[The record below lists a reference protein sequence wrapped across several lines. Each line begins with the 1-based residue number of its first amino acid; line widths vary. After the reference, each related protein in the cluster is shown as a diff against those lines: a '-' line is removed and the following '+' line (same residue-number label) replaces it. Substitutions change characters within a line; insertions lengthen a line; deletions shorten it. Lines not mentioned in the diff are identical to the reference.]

1 MALGILAWDLPPAEK
16 METYNEM
23 TRKWIGLV
31 LKQPG
36 VKEFRAYRNPLRVT
50 PQILTHVE
58 FDSMASWL
66 AFVQS
71 EDYAAIVAD
80 LRRLGCTHITAEV
93 WDTSPVAP
101 EPLRPPSS

>member
-1 MALGILAWDLPPAEK
+1 MALGTLSWDLPSAEK
-16 METYNEM
+16 MEAYNEL

-31 LKQPG
+31 LQQPG
-36 VKEFRAYRNPLRVT
+36 VKEFRAYRNPLRTT
-50 PQILTHVE
+50 PQIMTHVE

-71 EDYAAIVAD
+71 ENYATILAD
-80 LRRLGCTHITAEV
+80 LRELGCGNIVAGV

-101 EPLRPPSS
+101 EPLRPASR